1 MDTSRVKLIIS
12 KEGTP
17 GVLEN
22 VFLKIAFLKFA
33 TCQNS
38 WKIHMYKIIF
48 SKVADY
54 QPINM
59 YFFIR
64 IVRGFASFGRPIF
77 QNSSEWLLL
86 LFSNQLFKSDL
97 FRQTVC
103 VFILVNISNIINT
116 SLCNAV
122 YYKETVHSI
131 CLLHHLVGFYIITST
146 AT

>member
-1 MDTSRVKLIIS
+1 
-12 KEGTP
+12 
-17 GVLEN
+17 
-22 VFLKIAFLKFA
+22 
-33 TCQNS
+33 
-38 WKIHMYKIIF
+38 MYKIIF

-54 QPINM
+54 KPINM

-86 LFSNQLFKSDL
+86 LFANQLFKSDL

-146 AT
+146 ATWRVRTMKRKCHESHQVKLPKRQSQISRSNRRKSGGVAKKSF